1 MALSLSYSTI
11 AEQYASRKPI
21 AGGGDGSYTSDG
33 GTGALTGTVTINVPQ
48 LQPVNLPMSDVAFAS
63 GAKTT
68 QRTKE
73 QGLKELG
80 LTNAGGDI
88 LNDSNLPTYLIN
100 SSRVI
105 INSKEDYTMLFG
117 QKGVAISSPNKVN
130 IDSDSSIT
138 LFGMGNVFL
147 GVPNKGEPK
156 PKDNPRKPQKKDSK
170 GNILKASPTKDF
182 DYEPMVLGL
191 KLANWLDDLLQVMK
205 NAVLLTPVGRGYFRE
220 DTQYDLVC
228 MQARIKE
235 MLSTYA
241 FLDGYS
247 HELCETDTVPEPPTS
262 ITEPPTEITGTVT
275 GTVQMEGDANNGE
288 EGTGDPLESLPDYAT
303 SIDAPINFK
312 FK

>member
-1 MALSLSYSTI
+1 MALSLSYNTI
-11 AEQYASRKPI
+11 SEQYASRKPV
-21 AGGGDGSYTSDG
+21 AGGGDSSYTGGG
-33 GTGALTGTVTINVPQ
+33 GTGTLNGTVTINVPQ
-48 LQPVNLPMSDVAFAS
+48 LQPVNLPMSDVAFAG
-63 GAKTT
+63 GAKITT
-68 QRTKE
+68 RTKE
-73 QGLKELG
+73 EGLVELG
-80 LTNAGGDI
+80 LTNASGSI
-88 LNDSNLPTYLIN
+88 LNNSNLPTYLIN

-117 QKGVAISSPNKVN
+117 QKGVVISSPNKVN

-147 GVPNKGEPK
+147 GVPNKGESK
-156 PKDNPRKPQKKDSK
+156 PEDNPRKPQKKDSK

-191 KLANWLDDLLQVMK
+191 KLANWLDDLIQVMK

-220 DTQYDLVC
+220 DTQYDLIC

-275 GTVQMEGDANNGE
+275 GTVQIEGDANNGE
-288 EGTGDPLESLPDYAT
+288 ESIGDALENLDGYMTAT
-303 SIDAPINFK
+303 DVTINFK
-312 FK
+312 